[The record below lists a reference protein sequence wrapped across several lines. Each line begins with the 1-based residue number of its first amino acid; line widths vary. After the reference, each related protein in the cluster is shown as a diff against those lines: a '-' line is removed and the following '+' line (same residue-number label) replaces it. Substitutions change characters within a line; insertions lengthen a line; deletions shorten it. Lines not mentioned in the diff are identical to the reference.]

1 MAVGLGPALV
11 RGQREMWVFPETRRG
26 PGVSGQS
33 NFRTGCLKGSSRSAT
48 LSVGIIELILSQVI
62 IALSRFASEHKFVEV
77 GAGVVIR
84 VYEDIGMRVSY
95 SFALRDQN
103 RLVYRDDKD
112 FTASLP
118 TERTTESSFTPS
130 GSSEPQ

>member
-1 MAVGLGPALV
+1 
-11 RGQREMWVFPETRRG
+11 
-26 PGVSGQS
+26 
-33 NFRTGCLKGSSRSAT
+33 
-48 LSVGIIELILSQVI
+48 VI
-62 IALSRFASEHKFVEV
+62 IALSRFASDYKFVEV

-103 RLVYRDDKD
+103 RLVYRDDKE

-118 TERTTESSFTPS
+118 TERTTESSFTSS